1 MALSL
6 WLQLN
11 AIDAVLVRCSDPTP
25 LPSVIDQGSQDTHM
39 EQRLAARFYLI
50 NADVV
55 VAMRRGLVSLR
66 DSSVRLRD
74 ATITQERRRN
84 LTANMYLI
92 SR

>member
-1 MALSL
+1 
-6 WLQLN
+6 
-11 AIDAVLVRCSDPTP
+11 
-25 LPSVIDQGSQDTHM
+25 M
-39 EQRLAARFYLI
+39 EQRLVARFYLT

-66 DSSVRLRD
+66 DFSVRLRD

-84 LTANMYLI
+84 LTENMYLR